1 MASLATGDG
10 KSITSGRIAVAVA
23 VAVVTAS
30 VVGVVVVVSLYLST
44 SPDEEDDERRFI
56 ALFLVKY
63 SSIFARASRRFNIR
77 QYCFPFTNVGCG
89 EVLVGDRY
97 GVFFCLNA
105 FEALATA
112 CLYVICIH
120 PTTTP
125 LASVVDG
132 LIKRPGGL
140 RC

>member
-1 MASLATGDG
+1 MAVAVAGDG
-10 KSITSGRIAVAVA
+10 NSVTSGRIAMAVA

-30 VVGVVVVVSLYLST
+30 VVGGVVIV